1 MSLKY
6 ERCKMKI
13 TNITADIGAG
23 VRRDLCLCVISDLHA
38 KISPKLAVAVRGLSP
53 DAVLMPG
60 DIFDTRGRRE
70 DVMAFLSFLTN
81 ELKLPVFMS
90 LGNHDRHIEERDR
103 CEIAELGISLLDDS
117 STEFCG
123 ISICGLTSGFFS
135 EYRSDVE
142 KTPPPKHEVL
152 RRFAALPS
160 PRILLCHH
168 PEYYPDYIRET
179 EIELTVAG
187 HAHGGQW
194 ELFGRGVFAP
204 GQGLF
209 PRYTA
214 GVYDGGRLIVSRGV
228 TNTVHIPRFFNP
240 TEILLIKIPGHSA

>member
-1 MSLKY
+1 
-6 ERCKMKI
+6 MKI

-60 DIFDTRGRRE
+60 DIFDTCGRRE